1 LFDDL
6 SHNIENN
13 KELFDLLRNLIVDGK
28 KITYNNLNST
38 MNLALTFG
46 ILQDIDNTLAVSNK
60 IFETAIC
67 DYFISLNYASSRDDI
82 TRTIDSEV
90 IENGKFNMALAIKK
104 FMQHYYE
111 LYNKSNEKF
120 LERECRLL
128 FLTYLKPLI
137 NGAGFYHIE
146 SETRNSMRTDLI
158 IDYGSQ
164 QFIVELKLWHGEQKH
179 EKAHEQLIKYL
190 DSKNKNEGYL
200 LTFDFRK
207 RKAKKPSAK
216 WVRKGKKK
224 FLDCLAV

>member
-13 KELFDLLRNLIVDGK
+13 KDLFDLLYDLIVRGEE
-28 KITYNNLNST
+28 ITYNNLNSA
-38 MNLALTFG
+38 MNLGLTFG
-46 ILQDIDNTLAVSNK
+46 ILQNIDNTLAISNK

-67 DYFISLNYASSRDDI
+67 DYFISLSYTSRRREKAKVIKSDI
-82 TRTIDSEV
+82 
-90 IENGKFNMALAIKK
+90 IESGKFNMELCIEK

-111 LYNKSNEKF
+111 LYNKKDHSF

-158 IDYGSQ
+158 IDYGNQ

-190 DSKNKNEGYL
+190 DSKNKSEGYL

-207 RKAKKPSAK
+207 RRAKKPSAK
-216 WVRKGKKK
+216 WIRKSKKK
-224 FLDCLAV
+224 FLDCLCV